1 MSTRAVS
8 QPPSEGW
15 VNILDRV
22 EARLDEAIAS
32 TDLRAAK
39 LPAPSETAIAPAY
52 RAELSGVAER
62 IVGLRERM
70 SRSQTLADDEDL
82 ALGAAEDALRRK
94 LAEVVALRQKLA
106 AWPGGAIL

>member
-1 MSTRAVS
+1 
-8 QPPSEGW
+8 
-15 VNILDRV
+15 
-22 EARLDEAIAS
+22 
-32 TDLRAAK
+32 
-39 LPAPSETAIAPAY
+39 
-52 RAELSGVAER
+52 
-62 IVGLRERM
+62 M